1 MASID
6 SDMPAIARCILTK
19 MNLVNTGVFCK
30 VFLKY
35 CKFFMREKEIKKIIE
50 AAAITWCKTK
60 TRRRG
65 PGNNLVEMILPI
77 I

>member
-1 MASID
+1 MSSID
-6 SDMPAIARCILTK
+6 SDMPAVARCILTK
-19 MNLVNTGVFCK
+19 MNLARVFCK

-65 PGNNLVEMILPI
+65 TGNNLVDMILPI

>member
-19 MNLVNTGVFCK
+19 MKLASVFCK

-50 AAAITWCKTK
+50 AAQLPGVKL
-60 TRRRG
+60 RREEG
-65 PGNNLVEMILPI
+65 VPETI
-77 I
+77 

>member
-19 MNLVNTGVFCK
+19 MNLASVFCK

-50 AAAITWCKTK
+50 AAQLPGVKL
-60 TRRRG
+60 RREEG
-65 PGNNLVEMILPI
+65 VPETI
-77 I
+77 

>member
-1 MASID
+1 MSSID
-6 SDMPAIARCILTK
+6 SDMPAVARCILTK
-19 MNLVNTGVFCK
+19 MKLASVFCK

-65 PGNNLVEMILPI
+65 PGNNLVDMILPI